1 MPLLLRAI
9 RCCGKNDAA
18 VTYYTSR
25 RTDLLQDSTRRDD
38 SHSIE
43 FIHIRNKIR
52 LEKEEDG
59 DDDID
64 ATKHIAQDPNMGNNH
79 VCKKIDNNDDDDF
92 DDMSDLTIG
101 SLRDLDSTPGC
112 CAGNEKTSVA
122 SSSNGVSTSKPTFS
136 WNSSMTCKDDEY
148 SA

>member
-25 RTDLLQDSTRRDD
+25 RRDLLQDSTKRDD

-43 FIHIRNKIR
+43 FIYIRNKIR
-52 LEKEEDG
+52 PEKEED
-59 DDDID
+59 DDMD
-64 ATKHIAQDPNMGNNH
+64 ATKHIAQDPTARNHH
-79 VCKKIDNNDDDDF
+79 VCKDMDKNDVIDF

-101 SLRDLDSTPGC
+101 SLRDLDSAPGC